1 MATVRPLCTS
11 PHWIFQNVMSSNG
24 QNGPEW
30 WALLLVET
38 EARRGGV
45 ICPKAILQ
53 YWQNSGELQA
63 VRLGAPPPII
73 LKGMDPHG
81 LEGQAGHPR
90 LLCAADAA
98 APEGTA

>member
-11 PHWIFQNVMSSNG
+11 PHRIFQNVMSSNG

-63 VRLGAPPPII
+63 VRLGAPP
-73 LKGMDPHG
+73 H
-81 LEGQAGHPR
+81 H
-90 LLCAADAA
+90 
-98 APEGTA
+98 PEGDGPPWAGRPGWAPQAAVCC